1 MVSNDTINLFLFLMG
16 NKRMS
21 NEWTMETI
29 SDKIVLRS
37 KDFDITFED
46 SKYTVGDLSVQVDEF
61 SDITLS
67 RFNIILRE
75 KTIINR

>member
-29 SDKIVLRS
+29 DKKIVLRS

-46 SKYTVGDLSVQVDEF
+46 GKYMVGDLSVQVDEF

-75 KTIINR
+75 KTIINH

>member
-1 MVSNDTINLFLFLMG
+1 MVSHDTINLFLFLMG

-29 SDKIVLRS
+29 SNKIILRS

-46 SKYTVGDLSVQVDEF
+46 GKYTVGDLSVQVDEF